1 MIFVFSGTGNSY
13 AAAKRISEAI
23 GTGMI
28 DIAAAVRYK
37 RYTYDAKGEPVGF
50 VFPTYY
56 YGLPAMVRTLAENI
70 VVRNPGRVFCVATCG
85 EESGGACEML
95 AEKLEGRL
103 KVDASYDIVMP
114 DNSIFAFE
122 PPTPEEEKAVLEAAE
137 VETDAIIASIK
148 AGESGDFCK
157 HKGDRDW
164 REIYPRY
171 DEMRVTE
178 PFSINDKCIECR
190 VCEEVCPEQVIKI
203 YHRKPVWDEEKC
215 SLCMACIQMCPKRA
229 IEYGDA
235 TVNRGRYYNPIFYE
249 RTIGIPLKY
258 RSRSARRNTAPALGV
273 A

>member
-13 AAAKRISEAI
+13 HVARRIADEL
-23 GTGMI
+23 GVGMV

-37 RYTYDAKGEPVGF
+37 RFGYDAGGEDVGF

-56 YGLPAMVRTLAENI
+56 FGLPAMVRTLAENI

-122 PPTPEEEKAVLEAAE
+122 PPTPEEEKATLEAAE

-164 REIYPRY
+164 REI
-171 DEMRVTE
+171 
-178 PFSINDKCIECR
+178 
-190 VCEEVCPEQVIKI
+190 
-203 YHRKPVWDEEKC
+203 
-215 SLCMACIQMCPKRA
+215 
-229 IEYGDA
+229 
-235 TVNRGRYYNPIFYE
+235 
-249 RTIGIPLKY
+249 
-258 RSRSARRNTAPALGV
+258 
-273 A
+273 